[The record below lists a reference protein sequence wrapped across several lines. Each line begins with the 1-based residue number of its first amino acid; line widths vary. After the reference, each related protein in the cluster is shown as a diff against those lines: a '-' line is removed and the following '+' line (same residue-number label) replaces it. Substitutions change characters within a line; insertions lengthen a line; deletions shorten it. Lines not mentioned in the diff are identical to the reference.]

1 MCPSRLPKAHEPE
14 APRGV
19 QVSCVVRCS
28 LPVDE
33 PYDVAWFE
41 QLASIEAKSFWFRA
55 RNRLIVSMLR
65 KHFPDA
71 EKMLE
76 LGVGTGYVLTGIHDE
91 IPGLRLVGSDLYE
104 EGLVFARQRLPDVE
118 FARLDARALP
128 YHDEFDVVGAFDV
141 LEHVEDDSLILENVW
156 QALRP
161 GGGTILLVPQHPRL
175 WSEADVMANHVRRYV
190 RRDLVA
196 KVRAAGFDPVRVTS
210 FVTTLLPAMA
220 VSRRGP
226 YDPIRALVPGRLNR
240 MFEAILDAERKLIER
255 GISLPVGGSLLVVGR
270 KPPAEPGR

>member
-1 MCPSRLPKAHEPE
+1 MCPSRLPNAHECEATPE
-14 APRGV
+14 CSSRAWLDARCPWTSLTTSHGSSNLRASRRRASGFGRATGS
-19 QVSCVVRCS
+19 SCRCCASTSPTRRRCS
-28 LPVDE
+28 SSESAPATSSPESATRSRV
-33 PYDVAWFE
+33 F
-41 QLASIEAKSFWFRA
+41 
-55 RNRLIVSMLR
+55 
-65 KHFPDA
+65 
-71 EKMLE
+71 
-76 LGVGTGYVLTGIHDE
+76 
-91 IPGLRLVGSDLYE
+91 GSS
-104 EGLVFARQRLPDVE
+104 GATSTKKGWSFARQRLPDVE

-156 QALRP
+156 RALRP

-240 MFEAILDAERKLIER
+240 IFEAMLDAERKLIER
-255 GISLPVGGSLLVVGR
+255 GISLPVGGSLLVIGR
-270 KPPAEPGR
+270 KPPADPGR